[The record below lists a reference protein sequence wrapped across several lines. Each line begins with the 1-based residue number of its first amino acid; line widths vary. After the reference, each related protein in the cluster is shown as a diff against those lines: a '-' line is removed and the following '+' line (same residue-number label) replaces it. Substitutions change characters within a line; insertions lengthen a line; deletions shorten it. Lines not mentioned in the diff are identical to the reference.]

1 MAFMMPVVKNDYM
14 IYQQNGGSSKSRR
27 SSSCSM
33 SSRASRGAASGQT
46 SLSCSP
52 GSDVEERLRAVESE
66 RGTRRTS
73 RIMDVPV
80 APRSASQSSLY
91 KKFHSRVVD
100 KLRKT
105 LRSKDD
111 SVVSTEDTSVVQK
124 NSLASFVMLAF
135 PILAV
140 PLHP

>member
-14 IYQQNGGSSKSRR
+14 IYQQNGNSSKSRR

-33 SSRASRGAASGQT
+33 HSRASRGPASGQT

-73 RIMDVPV
+73 RCSDVV
-80 APRSASQSSLY
+80 EAPRSASQSSLY
-91 KKFHSRVVD
+91 KKFHTRVVD
-100 KLRKT
+100 KLRRT

-111 SVVSTEDTSVVQK
+111 SVVGSEDQATVQK
-124 NSLASFVMLAF
+124 AAALAASRS
-135 PILAV
+135 
-140 PLHP
+140 

>member
-1 MAFMMPVVKNDYM
+1 MAFMMPVVKNDYN
-14 IYQQNGGSSKSRR
+14 IYQQNGTKTRR
-27 SSSCSM
+27 TSSCSIN
-33 SSRASRGAASGQT
+33 SRASRSGQASGQT

-73 RIMDVPV
+73 RCSDVVVPPT
-80 APRSASQSSLY
+80 PRSASQSSLY
-91 KKFHSRVVD
+91 RKFHTRLVD

-111 SVVSTEDTSVVQK
+111 SVVVVEPK
-124 NSLASFVMLAF
+124 KVEGLS
-135 PILAV
+135 
-140 PLHP
+140 